1 MSKKAHITATE
12 SGLLIDYTCK
22 TPNHTDVDIYNTEK
36 YLITVTAKEIIYKSI
51 CDIPRAVPA
60 ETLTFN
66 GVLWN
71 QRNIYVSDIDTD
83 KYDISGCKIE
93 LEENKNWYGKVTSVK
108 EYIHTYYIPLK
119 KQKKVIY
126 KSNNYTIKQ

>member
-1 MSKKAHITATE
+1 MSKKAYISTGTG
-12 SGLLIDYTCK
+12 GLLIDYTSK
-22 TPNHTDVDIYNTEK
+22 TPNHTGVDIFNTEK

-51 CDIPRAVPA
+51 CDIPRAEPA
-60 ETLTFN
+60 ETIY
-66 GVLWN
+66 GEIWD

-108 EYIHTYYIPLK
+108 EYIHTYDIPLK
-119 KQKKVIY
+119 KQKRVIY